1 MNSDELKALL
11 RQAAK
16 AEGSLER
23 FAERHNLSA
32 GYLRNFLCGLA
43 KPGPA
48 IALALGL
55 KKVVSF
61 EPIGCP
67 VLAQPEGKK

>member
-1 MNSDELKALL
+1 LTRRKHGRGGVNADDLLALL
-11 RQAAK
+11 RQRTREA
-16 AEGSLER
+16 GSAER
-23 FAERHNLSA
+23 FAEQHDISA
-32 GYLRNFLCGLA
+32 GYVKNVLCGQS

-61 EPIGCP
+61 EP
-67 VLAQPEGKK
+67 VK